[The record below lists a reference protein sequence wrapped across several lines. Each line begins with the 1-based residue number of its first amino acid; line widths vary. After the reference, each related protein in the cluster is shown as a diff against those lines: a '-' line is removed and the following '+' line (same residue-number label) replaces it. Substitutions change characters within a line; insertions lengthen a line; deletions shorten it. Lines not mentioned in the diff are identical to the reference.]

1 MKPWEKYQQQ
11 QAQQS
16 DGPWTKYA
24 QPTLENAI
32 ANTPEVGALNV
43 PTPPQRSGMTRFQ
56 DAFTE
61 SVLGIPRGVQQLA
74 IQAAG
79 SPEQIA
85 ANQFETDIRR
95 GQYNKDIGTLP
106 GFAGAVAGQM
116 VGGAGLY
123 GLAGKIPRIGKTVQQ
138 AVLPATAGRAA
149 IVGGANA
156 GLQPVTSDESR
167 FANVG
172 MGSVGGLAGYGMGK
186 GLQAM
191 LDRMTGG
198 QISKRIAERELRAA
212 AERNPQLFNT
222 PTSGVGIDRDAL
234 DAALQDSGIR
244 FADLPPNSQWMVE
257 RYVAQAIATGGK
269 VSPAEAARQAL
280 TESLPVPIR
289 NLTKGQRTQDY
300 AQQDTEGVLANT
312 SAGAPIRNLRNNQR
326 ELLAANVDAV
336 VDPFGNAVSPQL
348 MGQQVREEVLA
359 RRNEAKA
366 GVRALYKQ
374 AEDEAGGKIVQ
385 PNALVDFFQANEG
398 LEGIGELLNRAK
410 ALKIVSADADGNLVA
425 NAVPLAKL
433 NDLRRSAT
441 VVGGG
446 ADPTKG
452 FFAGKTKGV
461 IDNIVSQEG
470 GDAYS
475 AAIAARRKMGAEF
488 DNNNGVG
495 GLLKKSG
502 GKFGQDF
509 ALADE
514 KVFGQMIKQ
523 GSIAD
528 LKNFVNLNPETLSQV
543 RANLGSHLRETMVGE
558 VNGTKTISLLGL
570 EREMAKIGPDKLKMI
585 LGEAAHAQL
594 NQIVSA
600 ARLIE
605 RKQPDLAGGSQSAAR
620 LMNLG
625 GMASGILERVAGA
638 VPVVGNYAAA
648 GVKTAGEVVK
658 TKAALAPNNIAE
670 ALVRGS
676 RPVTGV
682 NALMSMFGGAALPGY
697 GNYAPEDLQQQ

>member
-1 MKPWEKYQQQ
+1 MKPWEQYQQAAPQ
-11 QAQQS
+11 T
-16 DGPWTKYA
+16 DGPWSQYGA
-24 QPTLENAI
+24 PTLESAV
-32 ANTPEVGALNV
+32 AATPEVGAITV
-43 PTPPQRSGMTRFQ
+43 QTPPQRSGVTRFQ

-61 SVLGIPRGVQQLA
+61 SVLGIPRGVQQMA
-74 IQAAG
+74 IQAGG

-85 ANQFETDIRR
+85 DNQIETDVRR
-95 GQYNKDIGTLP
+95 DQYNKDLRTLP
-106 GFAGAVAGQM
+106 GFAGALAGQV
-116 VGGAGLY
+116 VGGAGVF
-123 GLAGKIPRIGKTVQQ
+123 GLAGKIPRVGKAIQSAMLPTTVGRS
-138 AVLPATAGRAA
+138 AVL
-149 IVGGANA
+149 GGANA
-156 GLQPVTSDESR
+156 GLQPVTSDENR
-167 FANVG
+167 FANAG
-172 MGSVGGLAGYGMGK
+172 MGGAGGMAGYGMGK
-186 GLQAM
+186 GLQSL

-198 QISKRIAERELRAA
+198 QISRHIAKREIDAAVERSGG
-212 AERNPQLFNT
+212 QLAHGPNGQVDVSSDT
-222 PTSGVGIDRDAL
+222 L

-244 FADLPPNSQWMVE
+244 FAELPVDSQMLVKQ
-257 RYVAQAIATGGK
+257 YVAQAIATGGK
-269 VSPAEAARQAL
+269 VSPTEAAREAL
-280 TESLPVPIR
+280 TKSLPVPIP
-289 NLTKGQRTQDY
+289 NLTRGQRTQDY

-312 SAGAPIRNLRNNQR
+312 SAGASIRNLRNNQR
-326 ELLAANVDAV
+326 DLLAANVDKV
-336 VDPFGNAVSPQL
+336 IEPFGETVSPQL
-348 MGQQVREEVLA
+348 MGQQVRDEVLTKRKA
-359 RRNEAKA
+359 AAA
-366 GVRALYKQ
+366 GVRALYQ
-374 AEDEAGGKIVQ
+374 EAEGKAGGKIVQ
-385 PNALVDFFQANEG
+385 PTALVDFFDSNAG

-410 ALKIVSADADGNLVA
+410 ALKIVSTDADGNLVA

-461 IDNIVSQEG
+461 IDDIVSQEG

-475 AAIAARRKMGAEF
+475 AAIAARRKMGAEY
-488 DNNNGVG
+488 DNNKGVG

-514 KVFGQMIKQ
+514 KVFGQIIKQ

-528 LKNFVNLNPETLSQV
+528 LKNFVNLSPETLSQV
-543 RANLGSHLRETMVGE
+543 RANLGGHLRETMVGE
-558 VNGTKTISLLGL
+558 VNGTKTISLLAL

-585 LGEAAHAQL
+585 LGDAAHAQL

-620 LMNLG
+620 LMNLS

-648 GVKTAGEVVK
+648 GVKHAGEVAK
-658 TKAALAPNNIAE
+658 TKAALAPTNIPAE
-670 ALVRGS
+670 LVRGS
-676 RPVTGV
+676 RAVKSRK
-682 NALMSMFGGAALPGY
+682 ALSTVLGSAALPSY
-697 GNYAPEDLQQQ
+697 QNAKAD

>member
-1 MKPWEKYQQQ
+1 MKPWEEYRQQ
-11 QAQQS
+11 QAPQS
-16 DGPWTKYA
+16 DGPWSQFA
-24 QPTLENAI
+24 APTLENAV
-32 ANTPEVGALNV
+32 AATPEVGALSV

-61 SVLGIPRGVQQLA
+61 SVLGIPRGLQQMA
-74 IQAAG
+74 IQAGG

-85 ANQFETDIRR
+85 ENQVETDVRR
-95 GQYNKDIGTLP
+95 GQYNQDIGTLP
-106 GFAGAVAGQM
+106 GFAGAVAGQV

-123 GLAGKIPRIGKTVQQ
+123 GLAGKIPRVGKAIQTAMLPTTVGRS
-138 AVLPATAGRAA
+138 AV
-149 IVGGANA
+149 VGGANA
-156 GLQPVTSDESR
+156 GLQPVTSDENR
-167 FANVG
+167 YANAG
-172 MGSVGGLAGYGMGK
+172 MGGVGGMAGYGMGK
-186 GLQAM
+186 GLQAL

-198 QISKRIAERELRAA
+198 QISRNIADRELRAA
-212 AERNPQLFNT
+212 AGRSNGDLSQGAAGQINVSAE
-222 PTSGVGIDRDAL
+222 AL
-234 DAALQDSGIR
+234 DAALQGSGVR
-244 FADLPPNSQWMVE
+244 FAELPADSQQLVKQ
-257 RYVAQAIATGGK
+257 YVAQAIATGGK
-269 VSPAEAARQAL
+269 VSPTEAAREAL
-280 TESLPVPIR
+280 TKSLPVPIP
-289 NLTKGQRTQDY
+289 NLTRGQRTQDY

-326 ELLAANVDAV
+326 DLLAANVDKV
-336 VDPFGNAVSPQL
+336 FEPFGEAVSPQL
-348 MGQQVREEVLA
+348 MGQQVRDEVLTK
-359 RRNEAKA
+359 RNAAAA
-366 GVRALYKQ
+366 GVRALYQ
-374 AEDEAGGKIVQ
+374 EAEGKAGGKIVQ
-385 PNALVDFFQANEG
+385 PTALVDFFDSNAG

-410 ALKIVSADADGNLVA
+410 ALKIVSTDAGGNLVA

-441 VVGGG
+441 VVGSGS
-446 ADPTKG
+446 DPTKG

-461 IDNIVSQEG
+461 IDDIVSQEG

-488 DNNNGVG
+488 DNNKGVG

-514 KVFGQMIKQ
+514 KVFGQIIKN

-528 LKNFVNLNPETLSQV
+528 LKNFVSLNPATLSQV

-558 VNGTKTISLLGL
+558 VNGTKTISLLAL

-585 LGEAAHAQL
+585 LGDDAHAQL

-625 GMASGILERVAGA
+625 TMAGGILERVAGA

-648 GVKTAGEVVK
+648 GVKHAGEVAK
-658 TKAALAPNNIAE
+658 TKAALTPTNIPGELA
-670 ALVRGS
+670 RGS
-676 RPVTGV
+676 RTVKNR
-682 NALMSMFGGAALPGY
+682 NALSTVLGSAALPSY
-697 GNYAPEDLQQQ
+697 QNAKAD